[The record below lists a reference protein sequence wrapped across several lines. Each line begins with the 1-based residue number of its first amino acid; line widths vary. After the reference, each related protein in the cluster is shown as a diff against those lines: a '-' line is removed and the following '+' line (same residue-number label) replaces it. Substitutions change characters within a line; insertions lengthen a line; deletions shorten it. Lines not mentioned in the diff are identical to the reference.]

1 MLSSK
6 PTLNMRTSFA
16 SRSSA
21 WFTNHKTKTDE
32 PTSSTQNA
40 TKNEKKTTLWA
51 VNISRTTWTLLALV
65 KTD

>member
-40 TKNEKKTTLWA
+40 TKTKTTLWA
-51 VNISRTTWTLLALV
+51 VNISRTTSTLLALV